1 MGAWPTRVQHVTWGT
16 EWNCAVWHA
25 TFTSLSLQRFSFQF
39 PCEWESRRKNKTKS
53 IVYIFM
59 YKPNSRKQILRQMD
73 AMFEGKGRGIR
84 AMNAATSDN

>member
-1 MGAWPTRVQHVTWGT
+1 
-16 EWNCAVWHA
+16 
-25 TFTSLSLQRFSFQF
+25 
-39 PCEWESRRKNKTKS
+39 
-53 IVYIFM
+53 M